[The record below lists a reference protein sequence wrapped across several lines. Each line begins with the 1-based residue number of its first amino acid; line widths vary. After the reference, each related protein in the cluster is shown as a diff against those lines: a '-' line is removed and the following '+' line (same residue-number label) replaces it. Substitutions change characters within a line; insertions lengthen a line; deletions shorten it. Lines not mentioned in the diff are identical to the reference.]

1 MISLV
6 FAAALLAGAP
16 AADPA
21 PAGTTTVAPMKV
33 EKAKPGPNDVVCKK
47 EPVLGSRMKSRIC
60 MTQGEWDARQAQ
72 DRDDLNRAQTQ
83 IPQKAS

>member
-6 FAAALLAGAP
+6 FVAALLAAAP
-16 AADPA
+16 AAA
-21 PAGTTTVAPMKV
+21 PAGTTTVAPMKAD
-33 EKAKPGPNDVVCKK
+33 KAKPGPNEVVCRK

-83 IPQKAS
+83 VPQKAS

>member
-21 PAGTTTVAPMKV
+21 PGAAAAPMKA
-33 EKAKPGPNDVVCKK
+33 EKAKTKPNDMVCKK
-47 EPVLGSRMKSRIC
+47 EAVLGSRMKQRIC
-60 MTQGEWDARQAQ
+60 MTQGEWDARKMQ
-72 DRDDLNRAQTQ
+72 DRMDLDKTQTQ
-83 IPQKAS
+83 KPLTF

>member
-6 FAAALLAGAP
+6 FVAALLAAAP
-16 AADPA
+16 AAA
-21 PAGTTTVAPMKV
+21 PVGTMTVAPMKAD
-33 EKAKPGPNDVVCKK
+33 KAKPGPSDVVCRK

-83 IPQKAS
+83 VPQKAS